1 MNRPASK
8 RPVVVSDSGPLIAL
22 AGCGHLE
29 LLSAV
34 FDQIHVPR
42 VVLDET
48 TADRSR
54 PGADGIAAFVQ
65 AHARV
70 HPRRDDARYTA
81 AVSHLDEG
89 EAQALS
95 LAHALGC
102 GVLMDERRGRQTAIR
117 QGVPLFGVL
126 GVLLQAKRTGKIERI
141 AGALDQMQANGYR
154 ISRALIDAALKLA
167 GEAG

>member
-81 AVSHLDEG
+81 AVSHHVLDEARSFRVKRLRLL
-89 EAQALS
+89 EIDDVDLVSFAED
-95 LAHALGC
+95 
-102 GVLMDERRGRQTAIR
+102 VLCHLR
-117 QGVPLFGVL
+117 VP
-126 GVLLQAKRTGKIERI
+126 
-141 AGALDQMQANGYR
+141 
-154 ISRALIDAALKLA
+154 
-167 GEAG
+167 EAGLMSEMNTRFQHLSH